1 VLNIR
6 LAAIVVVACTASAG
20 RIIAS
25 LQTLVMHQKT
35 EKTKP
40 GKAEKGVICVLMPPV
55 GVVAEVKGRRQIAS
69 TEIAANIILGGK

>member
-1 VLNIR
+1 
-6 LAAIVVVACTASAG
+6 
-20 RIIAS
+20 
-25 LQTLVMHQKT
+25 MHQKT